1 MPRTRAGRARAG
13 QRRAARAARR
23 STWRRDDPA
32 DTECGERIL
41 LTETERRHV
50 RWPAAMHGSDRTA
63 VAQLDVI
70 LAATEL
76 QMNAA
81 TLDRLDKTGRLA
93 S

>member
-1 MPRTRAGRARAG
+1 
-13 QRRAARAARR
+13 
-23 STWRRDDPA
+23 
-32 DTECGERIL
+32 
-41 LTETERRHV
+41 
-50 RWPAAMHGSDRTA
+50 MHGSDRTA